1 MRSPGDRPY
10 RGVPMTVRR
19 EARRQ
24 RLIDAAFV
32 VYGRVGYAGATVR
45 LICAEAGLTARYF
58 YESFTDPQALL
69 LAAFEAAI
77 GNLDQILRGALAA
90 APPDQESRL
99 RAVLTAYYGRLRDDA
114 AVARVFLADMHGA
127 SPAIDAHF
135 RAVLHQFGAAFVEIT
150 PKIANAPPIFADGL
164 GGGLNQ
170 IALAWTDSG
179 YGATLEAV
187 VDAALLLFA
196 GVR

>member
-10 RGVPMTVRR
+10 RGVPMTERR

-24 RLIDAAFV
+24 RLIDAAFL
-32 VYGRVGYAGATVR
+32 VYARVGYSGATVR

-58 YESFTDPQALL
+58 YESFANPEALL

-77 GNLDQILRGALAA
+77 GNLDQILRAALAA

-99 RAVLTAYYGRLRDDA
+99 RAVLTAYYGRLRDD
-114 AVARVFLADMHGA
+114 ARVFLADMHGA

-150 PKIANAPPIFADGL
+150 PNIADAPPIFADGL

-179 YGATLEAV
+179 YSATLEAV
-187 VDAALLLFA
+187 VDAGLLLFS